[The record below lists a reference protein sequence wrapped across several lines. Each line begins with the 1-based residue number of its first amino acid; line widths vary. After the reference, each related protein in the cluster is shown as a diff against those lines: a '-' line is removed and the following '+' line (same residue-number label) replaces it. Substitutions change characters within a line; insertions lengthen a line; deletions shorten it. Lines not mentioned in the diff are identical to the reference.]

1 MQPVKSAKRKRR
13 YEDPQAAIKAI
24 ARAQMA
30 ENGTAALSLRAIA
43 AQMGMSAP
51 SLYNYYPDRDALITA
66 LIVDA
71 FNALADA
78 LIAARDRHADAHAV
92 DKLIAVLMAYRGW
105 AVDNP
110 TEFQL
115 IYGTPIPHYHAPRE
129 VTVPVVVRGFAVI
142 IGLVE
147 ELLHSDRFTPCPPY
161 DVIPETTRASL
172 EAMIARDGYHVTPMA
187 VYLGIV
193 GWTQLHGL
201 IALEAYHHLQP
212 VVGDTQAHYQAQ
224 MLNMLRSF
232 GIRL

>member
-1 MQPVKSAKRKRR
+1 MQPTKSAKRKRR
-13 YEDPQAAIKAI
+13 YEDPQAEIKSI

-43 AQMGMSAP
+43 TQMGMSAP

-78 LIAARDRHADAHAV
+78 LIAARDSHADAHAV
-92 DKLIAVLMAYRGW
+92 DRLIAVLMAYRGW
-105 AVDNP
+105 AMDNP

-129 VTVPVVVRGFAVI
+129 VTVPAVVRGFVVI
-142 IGLVE
+142 VGLVE
-147 ELLHSDRFTPCPPY
+147 ELLHSDRFMACPPY
-161 DVIPETTRASL
+161 DVIPDAVRANL
-172 EAMIARDGYHVTPMA
+172 ESMIRRDGYPVSPMA

-201 IALEAYHHLQP
+201 IALEAYHHLQA
-212 VVGDTQAHYQAQ
+212 VVGDTEAHYYAQ
-224 MLNMLRSF
+224 VLNMLRSF
-232 GIRL
+232 GVRV